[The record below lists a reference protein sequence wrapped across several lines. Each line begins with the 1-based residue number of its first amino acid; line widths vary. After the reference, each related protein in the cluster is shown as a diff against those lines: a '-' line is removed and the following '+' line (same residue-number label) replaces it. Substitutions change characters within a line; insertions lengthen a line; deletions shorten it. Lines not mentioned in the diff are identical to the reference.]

1 MKNPITTI
9 LAPVFQFLFSPIVA
23 GWQRAVHEEQSKGA
37 LLYVK
42 DVDLLMLHI
51 EEIASTVCSKHI
63 DDLRNKL
70 RQDLEKEIESLEQE
84 HKDWLENTLS
94 DKLKEFEAAIKAIKE
109 GEKS

>member
-1 MKNPITTI
+1 MKNPFTTI
-9 LAPVFQFLFSPIVA
+9 LAPLFQFLFSPIAA

-70 RQDLEKEIESLEQE
+70 RQDLEKEIDSLEQE